1 MSLASDI
8 YNALYDL
15 AIAAV
20 NPGWSLSTDPQ
31 YAATPWTNGTLFQAM
46 PPVPVIQDQQSEGA
60 PTTGVYL
67 AIGGTPSL
75 DRQGSPDIGLQD
87 EDDER
92 NLDQLYT
99 GEAVIWEING
109 DGSKIQTVFDFSE
122 TEAGQ
127 AALGSY
133 GVSIMDY
140 GVIMDV
146 AIKLDNR
153 WIPQARASIIVSAKS
168 RVSETLSTIEQVQ
181 WANAE
186 NPANS
191 GSVEYPSP

>member
-1 MSLASDI
+1 MSLATDI
-8 YNALYDL
+8 YNALHSL
-15 AIAAV
+15 CMASV
-20 NPGWSLSTDPQ
+20 NPGWTFSTNPLH
-31 YAATPWTNGTLFQAM
+31 AAAPWTNGTLFQAV

-67 AIGGTPSL
+67 AIAGTPTL
-75 DRQGSPDIGLQD
+75 ERQGTPDIGVQD
-87 EDDER
+87 ANDSR

-99 GEAVIWEING
+99 GEVVLWEING
-109 DGSKIQTVFDFSE
+109 DGSKIQAVYDFSE

-133 GVSIMDY
+133 GVSILSY
-140 GVIMDV
+140 GVILDA

-153 WIPQARASIIVSAKS
+153 WIAQARASITVSAKS
-168 RVSETLSTIEQVQ
+168 RTAETLSTIRRVE

-191 GSVEYPSP
+191 GSVEYPTV

>member
-8 YNALYDL
+8 YNAMYDL
-15 AIAAV
+15 CIAAV
-20 NPGWSLSTDPQ
+20 NPGWTLSTDPL
-31 YAATPWTNGTLFQAM
+31 YAATPWTNGVLFQAL
-46 PPVPVIQDQQSEGA
+46 PPFPVIQDQQSEAG
-60 PTTGVYL
+60 PTTGIYL
-67 AIGGTPSL
+67 AIAGTPSL
-75 DRQGSPDIGLQD
+75 ERQGTPDIGIQD

-92 NLDQLYT
+92 HLDQLYT
-99 GEAVIWEING
+99 GEVVLWEVNG

-140 GVIMDV
+140 GVILD
-146 AIKLDNR
+146 ATIKLDNR
-153 WIPQARASIIVSAKS
+153 WVPQARASLILSAKS
-168 RVSETLSTIEQVQ
+168 RVSETLSTINTVQ

-186 NPANS
+186 NPTNS
-191 GSVEYPSP
+191 GSVEYPIP

>member
-15 AIAAV
+15 AVAAA

-31 YAATPWTNGTLFQAM
+31 YAATPWTNGILFQAM

-75 DRQGSPDIGLQD
+75 DRQGTPDIGPQD
-87 EDDER
+87 EDDVR

-99 GEAVIWEING
+99 GEAVLWEING

-127 AALGSY
+127 VALGSY
-133 GVSIMDY
+133 GVSILDY

-153 WIPQARASIIVSAKS
+153 WIPQARASLIVSAKS
-168 RVSETLSTIEQVQ
+168 RVSETLSTIEEVQ

>member
-15 AIAAV
+15 CIAAV
-20 NPGWSLSTDPQ
+20 NPGWSLSTDPLH
-31 YAATPWTNGTLFQAM
+31 ASAPWTNGTIYQAL

-75 DRQGSPDIGLQD
+75 DRQGTPDIGVQGAND
-87 EDDER
+87 SR

-99 GEAVIWEING
+99 GEAVLWEVNG
-109 DGSKIQTVFDFSE
+109 DGAKIQTVFDFSE

-140 GVIMDV
+140 GVILDV

-153 WIPQARASIIVSAKS
+153 WVPQARASIIVSAKS
-168 RVSETLSTIEQVQ
+168 RVSEILSTIAKVH

-191 GSVEYPSP
+191 GSIEYPSP

>member
-15 AIAAV
+15 CIAAA
-20 NPGWSLSTDPQ
+20 NPGWSLSTDPL
-31 YAATPWTNGTLFQAM
+31 YAATPWTNGILFQAL

-75 DRQGSPDIGLQD
+75 DRQGTPDIGLQD
-87 EDDER
+87 EDDVR

-99 GEAVIWEING
+99 GEAVLWEING

-140 GVIMDV
+140 GIIMDV

>member
-15 AIAAV
+15 CIAAA

-31 YAATPWTNGTLFQAM
+31 YAATPWTNGALFQAL

-75 DRQGSPDIGLQD
+75 DRQGTPDIGLQD
-87 EDDER
+87 EDDAR

-99 GEAVIWEING
+99 GEAVLWEING

-127 AALGSY
+127 TALGSY

>member
-1 MSLASDI
+1 MSLAADI

-15 AIAAV
+15 CIAAA
-20 NPGWSLSTDPQ
+20 NPGWSLSTDPLH
-31 YAATPWTNGTLFQAM
+31 ASAPWTNGTLYQIL

-75 DRQGSPDIGLQD
+75 ERQGTPYIGVQGSID
-87 EDDER
+87 SR

-99 GEAVIWEING
+99 GEATLWEVNG
-109 DGSKIQTVFDFSE
+109 DGSKIQTVFDYSE
-122 TEAGQ
+122 TGAGQ

-153 WIPQARASIIVSAKS
+153 WIPQARASVIVSAKS
-168 RVSETLSTIEQVQ
+168 RVAETLSTINEVH

-186 NPANS
+186 NPANN

>member
-75 DRQGSPDIGLQD
+75 DRQGTPDIGLQD

-186 NPANS
+186 NPANN

>member
-1 MSLASDI
+1 MSLAADI

-15 AIAAV
+15 VMASV
-20 NPGWSLSTDPQ
+20 NPGWSLSTDPM
-31 YAATPWTNGTLFQAM
+31 YAETPWTNGTLFQAL
-46 PPVPVIQDQQSEGA
+46 PPVPVIQDQQSEA
-60 PTTGVYL
+60 SPTTGVYL
-67 AIGGTPSL
+67 AIAGTPSL
-75 DRQGSPDIGLQD
+75 ERQGTPDIGTQD

-92 NLDQLYT
+92 HVDQLYT
-99 GEAVIWEING
+99 GEVVLWEVNG
-109 DGSKIQTVFDFSE
+109 DGSKIQTVFDYSE

-127 AALGSY
+127 ATLGSY

-140 GVIMDV
+140 GVILDA

-153 WIPQARASIIVSAKS
+153 WIAQARASLIVSAKS
-168 RVSETLSTIEQVQ
+168 RVSETLSTIAEVH

-191 GSVEYPSP
+191 GSVEYPTV

>member
-99 GEAVIWEING
+99 GEAVLWEING

>member
-8 YNALYDL
+8 YNALFDL
-15 AIAAV
+15 ATAA
-20 NPGWSLSTDPQ
+20 L
-31 YAATPWTNGTLFQAM
+31 AAEATP
-46 PPVPVIQDQQSEGA
+46 VPIVQDQQSQGA
-60 PTTGVYL
+60 PTTGTYL
-67 AIGGTPSL
+67 AIAGTPTL
-75 DRQGSPDIGLQD
+75 ERQGAPDIGIQD

-92 NLDQLYT
+92 HLDQLYT
-99 GEAVIWEING
+99 GEVVLWEING

-127 AALGSY
+127 TALGSY
-133 GVSIMDY
+133 GVSILSY
-140 GVIMDV
+140 GQIMDV

-153 WIPQARASIIVSAKS
+153 WIAQARASLIVSAKS
-168 RVSETLSTIEQVQ
+168 RASETLSTIAEVH

-191 GSVEYPSP
+191 GSVEYPTV